1 MSSFSLTNC
10 KSVIRANVLQKELV
24 TSECQ
29 FDLCSSLWEVWGN
42 LGTWSTGVPRGKG
55 RKGLERPH
63 ERWLVKLTAMKENTK
78 HKQPPLRPEKAAHEG
93 SLHPLTPPRP
103 QVPSIKGQTT
113 LLTMCPCPPPHHTRS
128 QVAEQPPSSL
138 AIVPCLTIGQT
149 HKTKLSPGTEE
160 EPAEAV
166 ACRGVRAS
174 RSRKMQ
180 WAGHVCLGQIF
191 SSAAYQR

>member
-1 MSSFSLTNC
+1 MI
-10 KSVIRANVLQKELV
+10 SVLV
-24 TSECQ
+24 SGRFGEI
-29 FDLCSSLWEVWGN
+29 WAPEA
-42 LGTWSTGVPRGKG
+42 LGIPRGKA

-63 ERWLVKLTAMKENTK
+63 ERWLANLTAMKGNTK
-78 HKQPPLRPEKAAHEG
+78 HKQPPLRPEKVAHEG

-103 QVPSIKGQTT
+103 QSQASKDRPNSLQRA
-113 LLTMCPCPPPHHTRS
+113 LLTTCPRPPPHHTRS
-128 QVAEQPPSSL
+128 QAAEQPPSSS
-138 AIVPCLTIGQT
+138 AIVPCLTVGQT
-149 HKTKLSPGTEE
+149 HNTKLSPGTEG

-191 SSAAYQR
+191 SSAAYRR